1 MSATALLTLLAAS
14 VLLVPLFKRFGLG
27 SVLGY
32 LVAGIAVGPYGLG
45 VVSRPE
51 SVLHTAEL
59 GVTLLMFLIG
69 LELQP
74 SRLWALRRQVFG
86 LGALQMAGVALP
98 VAAIA
103 AALGLGWTGAA
114 LVGVSLAMSS
124 TAYIL
129 PLLAE
134 RRELT
139 TRFGRET
146 FAILL
151 FQDVSV
157 IPILALLALTGAGGQ
172 APGWPA
178 LAALLIVA
186 LAGRPVLATMF
197 RYVARFGG
205 GNRELFAAAAL
216 LGAVGIGVGLS
227 SVGLSASLG
236 AFLAGVLLADSEF
249 RHELEAA
256 IEPFESLLL
265 GLFFIAVGMGIALP
279 LVMAEPLQVL
289 GLGAGILLLKALT
302 LYAGRRLIGGDD
314 ALSRPL
320 AILLAC
326 GGEFAFVLFTS
337 ARSGGLLD
345 GPTAELL
352 TVAVAVSMALAPFL
366 LILNDRLIQPWARN
380 RQAPPFS
387 TIDEPGQPV
396 VIAGYGRVGQIVG
409 RLLNAQG
416 VAFTALDAS
425 AEQVDFVRQFGNKI
439 YYGDATRLSLLR
451 AAHVQDARLFV
462 LAVDDVEASLKIAE
476 LLRTHFPDVPL
487 LARARNRTHLM
498 RLRELGVKDVLRE
511 TWGTSVELGRRA
523 LQTVQPDVDADR
535 VVALFTAHDL
545 RVLDRQQA
553 VFHDRAALIAL
564 SKNARAELEDILQGD
579 AQLHLT
585 TDAEG
590 STEAPKTV
598 PDGTA

>member
-27 SVLGY
+27 PVLGY

-45 VVSRPE
+45 VVSQPE

-86 LGALQMAGVALP
+86 LGALQMTGVALP
-98 VAAIA
+98 TAALA

-114 LVGVSLAMSS
+114 LVGVALAMSS

-157 IPILALLALTGAGGQ
+157 IPILALLALTGAGGH

-178 LAALLIVA
+178 LAALLAVA
-186 LAGRPVLATMF
+186 VAGRPVLATMF

-302 LYAGRRLIGGDD
+302 LYAGRRLIGGNDTV
-314 ALSRPL
+314 SRPL
-320 AILLAC
+320 ATVLAC
-326 GGEFAFVLFTS
+326 GGEFAFVLFAS
-337 ARSGGLLD
+337 ARANGLLS

-396 VIAGYGRVGQIVG
+396 VIAGYGRVGQVVG
-409 RLLNAQG
+409 RMLNAQG

-498 RLRELGVKDVLRE
+498 RLRELGVKEVLRK

-535 VVALFTAHDL
+535 VVTLFTAHDL
-545 RVLDRQQA
+545 RLLDRQQA
-553 VFHDRAALIAL
+553 VSHDQAALIAL
-564 SKNARAELEDILQGD
+564 SKDARAELEDILQGD
-579 AQLHLT
+579 AQLHLAT
-585 TDAEG
+585 
-590 STEAPKTV
+590 APEVGTAASKAV
-598 PDGTA
+598 PDATP

>member
-45 VVSRPE
+45 VVSQPE

-86 LGALQMAGVALP
+86 LGALQMTGVALP
-98 VAAIA
+98 TAALA

-114 LVGVSLAMSS
+114 LVGVALAMSS

-157 IPILALLALTGAGGQ
+157 IPILALLALTGAGGH

-178 LAALLIVA
+178 LAALLAVA
-186 LAGRPVLATMF
+186 VAGRPVLATMF

-302 LYAGRRLIGGDD
+302 LYAGRRLIGGNDTV
-314 ALSRPL
+314 SRPL
-320 AILLAC
+320 ATVLAC
-326 GGEFAFVLFTS
+326 GGEFAFVLFAS
-337 ARSGGLLD
+337 ARANGLLS

-396 VIAGYGRVGQIVG
+396 VIAGYGRVGQVVG
-409 RLLNAQG
+409 RMLNAQG

-498 RLRELGVKDVLRE
+498 RLRELGVKEVLRK

-535 VVALFTAHDL
+535 VVTLFTAHDL
-545 RVLDRQQA
+545 RLLDRQQA
-553 VFHDRAALIAL
+553 VSHDQAALIAL
-564 SKNARAELEDILQGD
+564 SKDARAELEDILQGD
-579 AQLHLT
+579 AQLHLAT
-585 TDAEG
+585 
-590 STEAPKTV
+590 APEVGTAASKAV
-598 PDGTA
+598 PDATP

>member
-86 LGALQMAGVALP
+86 LGALQMTGVALP

-114 LVGVSLAMSS
+114 LIGVALAMSS

-216 LGAVGIGVGLS
+216 LGAVGIGVGLN

-279 LVMAEPLQVL
+279 LVMAQPLQVL

-396 VIAGYGRVGQIVG
+396 VIAGYGRVGQVVG

-425 AEQVDFVRQFGNKI
+425 AEQVDFLRQFGNKI

-498 RLRELGVKDVLRE
+498 RLRELGVKEVLRE

-545 RVLDRQQA
+545 RLLDRQQA
-553 VFHDRAALIAL
+553 VSHDQAALVAL
-564 SKNARAELEDILQGD
+564 SKDARAELEDILQGD
-579 AQLHLT
+579 AQLHLAT
-585 TDAEG
+585 APQDNTDT
-590 STEAPKTV
+590 SKTV
-598 PDGTA
+598 PDAAA

>member
-14 VLLVPLFKRFGLG
+14 VLLVPLFKRLGLG

-32 LVAGIAVGPYGLG
+32 LVAGVAVGPFGLG
-45 VVSRPE
+45 VVSQPE

-86 LGALQMAGVALP
+86 LGTLQMAGVALP
-98 VAAIA
+98 IAGIA
-103 AALGLGWTGAA
+103 AVLGLGWTGAA
-114 LVGVSLAMSS
+114 LVGVALAMSS

-157 IPILALLALTGAGGQ
+157 IPILALLALSGAGGQ

-178 LAALLIVA
+178 LAALLLVA

-265 GLFFIAVGMGIALP
+265 GLFFIAVGMGIQVP
-279 LVMAEPLQVL
+279 LVLAAPLQVL

-320 AILLAC
+320 AVVLAC
-326 GGEFAFVLFTS
+326 GGEFAFVLFAS
-337 ARSGGLLD
+337 ARGGGLLD
-345 GPTAELL
+345 GHTAELL

-366 LILNDRLIQPWARN
+366 LMVNDRLLQPWARK
-380 RQAPPFS
+380 RQAAPFS
-387 TIDEPGQPV
+387 RIDEPGQPV
-396 VIAGYGRVGQIVG
+396 VIAGYGRVGQVVG

-416 VAFTALDAS
+416 VPFTALDAS

-476 LLRTHFPDVPL
+476 LLRTHFPNVPL

-498 RLRELGVKDVLRE
+498 RLRELGVKQVLRE
-511 TWGTSVELGRRA
+511 TWLSSVEMGKLA
-523 LQTVQPDVDADR
+523 LQAVKPEVDAER

-545 RVLDRQQA
+545 RTLDRQQA
-553 VFHDRAALIAL
+553 VFHDQAALIAL
-564 SKNARAELEDILQGD
+564 SKDARAELEDILHGD
-579 AQLHLT
+579 AQLRLA
-585 TDAEG
+585 DVAQDDG
-590 STEAPKTV
+590 AAAKAAPHTG
-598 PDGTA
+598 P